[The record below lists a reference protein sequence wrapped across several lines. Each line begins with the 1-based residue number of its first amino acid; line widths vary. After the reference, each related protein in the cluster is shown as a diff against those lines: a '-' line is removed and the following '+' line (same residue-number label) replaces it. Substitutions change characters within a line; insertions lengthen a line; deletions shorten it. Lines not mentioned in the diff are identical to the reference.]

1 MTKEVLLTISGLQMI
16 EDGQSEPVELVTAGD
31 YYFRNGKHYILYDE
45 VTEGSSQHTRNVVKI
60 GKERLEVSKKGLTNV
75 HMVFEKDKKNL
86 SAYELPF
93 GSILVGI
100 QANDVE
106 IWEEENRIDVEVR
119 YSLDVNEEVLAD
131 CHIKMNIQSRTAGNF
146 RLQQ

>member
-60 GKERLEVSKKGLTNV
+60 GKERLEVSKKGLTQ
-75 HMVFEKDKKNL
+75 D
-86 SAYELPF
+86 
-93 GSILVGI
+93 
-100 QANDVE
+100 
-106 IWEEENRIDVEVR
+106 IWCSRRIKRICPPMSCPLEHSGR
-119 YSLDVNEEVLAD
+119 YSGKRCGDPGG
-131 CHIKMNIQSRTAGNF
+131 R
-146 RLQQ
+146 

>member
-31 YYFRNGKHYILYDE
+31 YYFQEWKAYILYDE

-60 GKERLEVSKKGLTNV
+60 GKERLEVSKKGLTNI

-119 YSLDVNEEVLAD
+119 YSLMSE
-131 CHIKMNIQSRTAGNF
+131 
-146 RLQQ
+146 